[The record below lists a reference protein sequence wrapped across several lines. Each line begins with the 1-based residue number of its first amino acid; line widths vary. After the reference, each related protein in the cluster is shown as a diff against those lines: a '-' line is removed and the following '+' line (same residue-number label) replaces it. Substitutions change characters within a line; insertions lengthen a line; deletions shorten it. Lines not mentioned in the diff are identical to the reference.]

1 MDPVEPVSAFPYLG
15 STVSQDC
22 SNSAEVS
29 SRIVKASQAFGS
41 LNRRLWLQ
49 KRIKTVTMLCM
60 FSSVTMPTLLYEQEC
75 TVLLESEIHRIQSF
89 VMHCLRII
97 LSISIWDN
105 KCNTSIQKAA
115 KQQRVSSFLS
125 QCRLRFAGHLVRM
138 SGNRL
143 PRKLLV
149 CSLPSGGQKCRWND
163 LLLRDLRKIGLGD
176 DWKSK
181 AMDRNE
187 WKWIVRERVESVNK
201 SEETREKKQKDE
213 RKRRREGRQMACEAA
228 LKCAHPGCEFVALS
242 KAGLTNH
249 TRQKH
254 QHPQLA
260 QCSHCHRTFHRQG
273 LLNHQRFCPER
284 PGN

>member
-1 MDPVEPVSAFPYLG
+1 
-15 STVSQDC
+15 
-22 SNSAEVS
+22 
-29 SRIVKASQAFGS
+29 
-41 LNRRLWLQ
+41 
-49 KRIKTVTMLCM
+49 
-60 FSSVTMPTLLYEQEC
+60 
-75 TVLLESEIHRIQSF
+75 
-89 VMHCLRII
+89 MHEWQ
-97 LSISIWDN
+97 LS
-105 KCNTSIQKAA
+105 
-115 KQQRVSSFLS
+115 
-125 QCRLRFAGHLVRM
+125 
-138 SGNRL
+138 

-149 CSLPSGGQKCRWND
+149 CSLPSGTRSVGGQKCRWND

-187 WKWIVRERVESVNK
+187 WKRIVRERVESVNK

-213 RKRRREGRQMACEAA
+213 RKRRREGRQMTYEAA
-228 LKCAHPGCEFVALS
+228 LKCAHPECEFVALS

-254 QHPQLA
+254 QQPQLA

>member
-1 MDPVEPVSAFPYLG
+1 
-15 STVSQDC
+15 
-22 SNSAEVS
+22 
-29 SRIVKASQAFGS
+29 
-41 LNRRLWLQ
+41 
-49 KRIKTVTMLCM
+49 
-60 FSSVTMPTLLYEQEC
+60 
-75 TVLLESEIHRIQSF
+75 
-89 VMHCLRII
+89 
-97 LSISIWDN
+97 
-105 KCNTSIQKAA
+105 
-115 KQQRVSSFLS
+115 
-125 QCRLRFAGHLVRM
+125 M

-149 CSLPSGGQKCRWND
+149 CSLPFGRRSVGGQKCRWND

-201 SEETREKKQKDE
+201 SKETREKKQKDE
-213 RKRRREGRQMACEAA
+213 RKRRREGRQMTYEAA
-228 LKCAHPGCEFVALS
+228 LKCAHPECEFVALS

-254 QHPQLA
+254 QQPQLA
-260 QCSHCHRTFHRQG
+260 QCSQCHRTFHRQG